1 MFVNHV
7 AKLVYSAVLEEAF
20 ALGILSAPAGAPDF
34 HEARAAYT
42 ACTWT
47 GPGMGWVDPLK
58 EANAAAMRKD
68 SLFSTLEQ
76 ENAAQGNNWR
86 DTLDQQA
93 IERAHA
99 EELGI
104 DYDRERK
111 SVGSGKRLAERVDPG
126 GRRSIKKKK

>member
-86 DTLDQQA
+86 DKLAQRSE
-93 IERAHA
+93 ER
-99 EELGI
+99 
-104 DYDRERK
+104 R
-111 SVGSGKRLAERVDPG
+111 VGQECVSTCRHRWSTDH
-126 GRRSIKKKK
+126 